1 MSACFAMIRLH
12 KMSSRVLM
20 GALLAVLFSA
30 CGDDSNAGTAGVGA
44 AGQGGD
50 REEQCPAN
58 YLPFST
64 GEEGG
69 LKVPVKDT
77 GFEVRLLEAD
87 SEPPARDFNSWTI
100 GIRDAATGAP
110 AATPVITW
118 ACAWMDVHGH
128 GTNPRRVEKVG
139 DADYQLSD
147 QNLSMF
153 GPWEI
158 RLWIDPTGAETPYAP
173 GSGSTE
179 RSGNAC
185 VPTHGARGAPNTE
198 FTVCVPRS
206 VSN

>member
-1 MSACFAMIRLH
+1 MIRPR
-12 KMSSRVLM
+12 KMSSRVLI
-20 GALLAVLFSA
+20 GACTAAIFTA
-30 CGDDSNAGTAGVGA
+30 CGDDSSTTTAGA
-44 AGQGGD
+44 AAMGGHGGD
-50 REEQCPAN
+50 PDEQCPAN

-64 GEEGG
+64 GEEAGI
-69 LKVPVKDT
+69 KVPVKDT

-87 SEPPARDFNSWTI
+87 NEPPARDFNTWTI
-100 GIRDAATGAP
+100 GIRDAATGSP

-128 GTNPRRVEKVG
+128 GTNPRRVEKTD

-179 RSGNAC
+179 RNGNAC
-185 VPTHGARGAPNTE
+185 VPTHGAQGAPSAE
-198 FTVCVPRS
+198 FTVCVPRT

>member
-1 MSACFAMIRLH
+1 MSKRIPILLVLTLAVTSSACA
-12 KMSSRVLM
+12 S
-20 GALLAVLFSA
+20 
-30 CGDDSNAGTAGVGA
+30 DDSGDPAQGGA
-44 AGQGGD
+44 ASSTGGVESGD
-50 REEQCPAN
+50 PDEQCPAN

-64 GEEGG
+64 GEEAG
-69 LKVPVKDT
+69 LKVPVEGT
-77 GFEVRLLEAD
+77 GFEVRLLQAD
-87 SEPPARDFNSWTI
+87 YEPPARNFNTWTI

-128 GTNPRRVEKVG
+128 GTNPRQVDKVG
-139 DADYQLSD
+139 EADYELGR

-158 RLWIDPTGAETPYAP
+158 RLWIDPTGTEMPYAP

-179 RSGNAC
+179 RVGNAC
-185 VPTHGARGAPNTE
+185 MPSHGAQGKPNAE

-206 VSN
+206 VSD